1 MLNRSMLNRSPRLVR
16 LVRRLP
22 LLAIALLLPS
32 RWVLAEDSVRVVMR
46 ETRGGVLIEDLT
58 FKNSLE
64 QYEVA
69 YRICPA
75 AMTKPV
81 PGILYVHWLD
91 SSEPTSNRSQFVGE
105 AVELAKAGA
114 CSVLIDTM
122 WSQPD
127 WFNHRDPAKDKRAT
141 ERQAAKVKS
150 ALDFLLASPHVDPAR
165 VAFVGHD
172 FGAMTGAILSSDER
186 RVQAWAFQAG
196 TARWF
201 DWYQFGRKLEGEAR
215 DKAAAETS
223 DLDPVAR
230 VAKAKGTF
238 LFQFGTKDDYV
249 PREVAEAFFK
259 AAPDPKEIHWY
270 EAGHGL
276 NDAAV
281 QDRTAWLKKVL
292 GLTAAKP

>member
-1 MLNRSMLNRSPRLVR
+1 MSRRSLRL
-16 LVRRLP
+16 LVLV
-22 LLAIALLLPS
+22 LLALS
-32 RWVLAEDSVRVVMR
+32 TLAVPVRAEEARVVMK
-46 ETRGGVLIEDLT
+46 ETRQGVLIEDIT

-75 AMTKPV
+75 TLAKPV

-91 SSEPTSNRSQFVGE
+91 SSEPTSNRSQFVAE
-105 AVELAKAGA
+105 AVEMAKAGA

-150 ALDFLLASPHVDPAR
+150 ALDFLLGLPHVDPAR
-165 VAFVGHD
+165 IAFVGHD

-186 RVQAWAFQAG
+186 RVQSWAFQAG
-196 TARWF
+196 TSRWF

-215 DKAAAETS
+215 DKAAAETA
-223 DLDPVAR
+223 DLDPVTR
-230 VAKAKGTF
+230 VAKAKGSF

-249 PREVAEAFFK
+249 PKEVGEAFFK
-259 AAPDPKEIHWY
+259 AAPDPKEINWY

-276 NDAAV
+276 NEQATA
-281 QDRTAWLKKVL
+281 DRIAWLKKVL
-292 GLTAAKP
+292 GLAPAKP